1 MYSRNVWLVI
11 LLFLALVAILV
22 FPASPL
28 HAAPSTLTIAIDN
41 DEGPITPV
49 NFNTFV
55 GGILLNYIYDPL
67 LIEDP
72 QLNVVPAL
80 AKEVKRSDDGL
91 TYDLTLRDDVKWH
104 DGHPFTAQDVVFSY
118 NFIFKAGRAAGLAAM
133 DKIEAKGDHEV
144 ILTLKKP
151 NPFFDQAVF
160 TKVQIFPEHIWKD
173 QVPTSDKLVPFQGK
187 IGTGPYM
194 LAEVSPG
201 EFYRLKANPDYYRG
215 KPTVDELVIRIIK
228 DRTAQFNALKAGE
241 VGAVGVSVPAA
252 LVGDLA
258 TSTDIKI
265 AQGADFFNYVIHMNE
280 DRPPFNQLAVR
291 RAIAKAIDRK
301 KLVETAV
308 LGRGTVLPLGYVHPA
323 LPWYHPTTDI
333 PFDPAGAKTD
343 LDAAGI
349 KDTNGNGVREASG
362 KDIDWKIL
370 CDTNNPAE
378 VRAASLIAGWLTDVG
393 LTTTPKCMD
402 IDTAVTFVWPDFNA
416 AKGRD
421 YDLTTWGWSAVPETN
436 RAFVNFFFN
445 SDLTNVGWAN
455 VADYKDPKFDETL
468 NTFVS
473 TTDPKK
479 LTDLDNQIQ
488 DYIAANLPL
497 IPLFSP
503 DGNFAYRPAAYDGWV
518 YTKGLGIMPIWSFIP
533 GFAQGTSPAAAT
545 STTSLL
551 LYGVIAL
558 VVLIVLALVIWFM
571 RRKPAMA
578 SK

>member
-1 MYSRNVWLVI
+1 MQARKVWFGT
-11 LLFLALVAILV
+11 LLFLALVAIPFV
-22 FPASPL
+22 FATPARG
-28 HAAPSTLTIAIDN
+28 APTTLTIAIDN

-55 GGILLNYIYDPL
+55 GGELLNYIYEPL

-72 QLNVVPAL
+72 TLSDVPAL
-80 AKEVKRSDDGL
+80 ATDWKRSADGL
-91 TYDLTLRDDVKWH
+91 TYDITLRDGVKWH
-104 DGHPFTAQDVVFSY
+104 DGQPFTPQDVIFSY
-118 NFIFKAGRAAGLAAM
+118 NFIFKAGRSAGLGSMA
-133 DKIEAKGDHEV
+133 KIEAKGTNGLT
-144 ILTLKKP
+144 ITLKKP
-151 NPFFDQAVF
+151 DPFFIKSVLD
-160 TKVQIFPEHIWKD
+160 KVQIFPEHIWKD

-194 LAEVSPG
+194 LAEISPG
-201 EFYRLKANPDYYRG
+201 EFYRLTANPNYWRG
-215 KPTVDELVIRIIK
+215 KPTVDELVIKIVK

-241 VGAVGVSVPAA
+241 IGAVGVSVPAA

-258 TSTDIKI
+258 ASSDIKI
-265 AQGADFFNYVIHMNE
+265 ATGPDFFNYVIHVNH
-280 DRPPFNQLAVR
+280 DRPPFDQLAVR
-291 RAIAKAIDRK
+291 KAIAKAIDRK

-323 LPWYHPTTDI
+323 LPWYHQTADI
-333 PFDPAGAKTD
+333 AFDPTGAKAD

-349 KDTNGNGVREASG
+349 KDSNNDGVREFNGNA
-362 KDIDWKIL
+362 IDWKII

-378 VRAASLIAGWLTDVG
+378 VRAAGLIAGWLGDVG
-393 LTTTPKCMD
+393 LKTTTKCID

-421 YDLTTWGWSAVPETN
+421 FDLATWGWSAVPETN
-436 RAFVNFFFN
+436 RAFLNFFFN

-455 VADYKDPKFDETL
+455 VGDYHDPKFDAMLNEYTSTL
-468 NTFVS
+468 
-473 TTDPKK
+473 DEKK
-479 LTDLDNQIQ
+479 QQDEVNAIQ

-533 GFAQGTSPAAAT
+533 GFAKGSQAT
-545 STTSLL
+545 TAVLGGNNL
-551 LYGVIAL
+551 VLYAVIAIVVL
-558 VVLIVLALVIWFM
+558 VVVAALYWFL
-571 RRKPAMA
+571 RRKPAKA
-578 SK
+578 